1 MRPQELTVSDGNP
14 QSKQVAVPQPS
25 PQLRTLNFPS
35 PWKPKVSS
43 WRIHQKIGY
52 GYFLA
57 IGIGFFGSLSGMLI
71 ADYFQGQGVEQLAD
85 AHIQSQLLSN
95 FKDAV
100 VTAQLQSSH
109 LVFLVEDSERLQSE
123 KVRFRE
129 SVAKAKNL
137 QLQLERFIQRKPT
150 WLATDPTTLQ
160 ALLQTYTTNLESYA
174 RLIESRLQQIDPL
187 HLPPEKLELAR
198 QQLQRTI
205 VGEQSR
211 NLERNYAQLSNI
223 LMIAQE
229 QERQGE
235 VVWEDAQGLEKCIIV
250 ISMLLSIAIAGVV
263 AFRTSRAIAQPVVT
277 VTRVAQQVA
286 KESNFNLRA
295 PVTTKDEIGSLATS
309 LNHLIERVAER
320 TQELQQAK
328 EAAEGANK
336 SKSQFLANMSHELRT
351 PLNAIIGLS
360 QLLQEDAQDL
370 GLDEQ
375 EFIGDLQSI
384 NSAGKHLL
392 QLINDI
398 LDLSKIE
405 AGKMTLYLETF
416 DIQELINNIVTTVKP
431 LVENKGNVLEVHY
444 DQRLGTLYADQ
455 TKVRQILF
463 NLLSNAAKFTTH
475 GKVTLT
481 VTCESTEID
490 EVRCLQGSL
499 QTNSSHSNCN
509 IPHSTSFEW
518 VCFRVRDTGIGISEE
533 QQQRLFQAFTQGD
546 ASTTRKYG
554 GTGLGLAISRHFC
567 QMMGGDI
574 SVESELGQGSIFTV
588 SLPVQVTG

>member
-1 MRPQELTVSDGNP
+1 MVMRPQKLTASDRNT
-14 QSKQVAVPQPS
+14 QSQQLAIPQPS
-25 PQLRTLNFPS
+25 PQLVTLNIPS
-35 PWKPKVSS
+35 PWKQKISS
-43 WRIHQKIGY
+43 WRIHHKIGY

-109 LVFLVEDSERLQSE
+109 LVFLLEDSERLQS
-123 KVRFRE
+123 KKASFRE
-129 SVAKAKNL
+129 NVAKAKNL
-137 QLQLERFIQRKPT
+137 QLELERFIQSKPT
-150 WLATDPTTLQ
+150 WLAADPTTLQ

-174 RLIESRLQQIDPL
+174 RSIESRLEQIDL
-187 HLPPEKLELAR
+187 LNLPPKKIELAR
-198 QQLQRTI
+198 QQLQMTI
-205 VGEQSR
+205 VGEQAR

-223 LMIAQE
+223 LAMAQE

-235 VVWEDAQGLEKCIIV
+235 VVWEDAQGLEKFIIV

-286 KESNFNLRA
+286 EESNFNLRA

-309 LNHLIERVAER
+309 LNYLIERVAER

-328 EAAEGANK
+328 EEAEGANQA
-336 SKSQFLANMSHELRT
+336 KSQFLANMSHELRT

-360 QLLQEDAQDL
+360 QLLQEDARDL

-375 EFIGDLQSI
+375 EFIGDLQCI

-392 QLINDI
+392 ELINDI

-405 AGKMTLYLETF
+405 AGKMTLYPETF
-416 DIQELINNIVTTVKP
+416 DLQQLINDIVTTVKP
-431 LVENKGNVLEVHY
+431 LVENKGNVLEVQY
-444 DQRLGTLYADQ
+444 DERLGTLYADQ
-455 TKVRQILF
+455 TKLRQVLF
-463 NLLSNAAKFTTH
+463 NLLANAAKFTTD
-475 GKVTLT
+475 GRVMLR
-481 VTCESTEID
+481 VTCESREID
-490 EVRCLQGSL
+490 EVRCLQGGL
-499 QTNSSHSNCN
+499 PTHFSHSN
-509 IPHSTSFEW
+509 SLEW
-518 VCFRVRDTGIGISEE
+518 VCFRVQDTGIGISQE

-574 SVESELGQGSIFTV
+574 TLESRVGQGSTFTV
-588 SLPVQVTG
+588 SLPLQVTG